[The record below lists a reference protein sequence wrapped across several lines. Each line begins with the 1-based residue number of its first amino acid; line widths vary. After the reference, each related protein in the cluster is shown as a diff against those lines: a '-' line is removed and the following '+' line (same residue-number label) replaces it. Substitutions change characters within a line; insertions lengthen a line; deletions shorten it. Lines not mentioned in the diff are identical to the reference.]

1 MSTSFGPSGSRSA
14 FSLDAGSTIINMLG
28 PMYVHVTEISALDS
42 PYTVAATD
50 YMLLVDTAGGAVVI
64 DTAAVSGDRR
74 RRLEIKKRSALNT
87 VTIQNG
93 AGDTYDGAAN
103 IVLGAGTLGAV
114 TITAPLT
121 GVDWA
126 IT

>member
-14 FSLDAGSTIINMLG
+14 FSTDAGITVLNLLG
-28 PMYVHVTEISALDS
+28 PMYMHITEISAADS
-42 PYTVAATD
+42 PYDVTATD
-50 YMLLVDTAGGAVVI
+50 YMLLVNTAGGAVVI
-64 DTAAVSGDRR
+64 NTAAVAGDRR

-121 GVDWA
+121 GADWA